1 LLRFKTQIP
10 YIIILTTLFAMIM
23 SDIFSGVCLAALFR
37 NDKTAFNTTNLIR
50 LHIMANSDSPEDQE
64 LKLAIRDAVLSEVK
78 GYLAH
83 AGTKQEVW
91 QILSG
96 SLKRIEDA
104 ARDAISAH
112 GESYDVKVELG
123 TFAFPSCSYGDL
135 NVPAGDYD
143 AVRVILGSGTG
154 QNWWCVLFPPLCFIE
169 LADDGRIKGLDPN
182 ISPGEALQKLNLNLG
197 ASYKSASYK
206 APIDSV
212 LLSTTLI
219 VERLALSGQPT
230 LSLRGLL

>member
-1 LLRFKTQIP
+1 MLRFKTQIP

-78 GYLAH
+78 GILPMPVQNKRYGRYSPVALKGLKMLREMPSQRTEKATMSKLNLGHLPFRHAATGILTCLPVIMMLFESSLA
-83 AGTKQEVW
+83 
-91 QILSG
+91 
-96 SLKRIEDA
+96 A
-104 ARDAISAH
+104 AQF
-112 GESYDVKVELG
+112 K
-123 TFAFPSCSYGDL
+123 
-135 NVPAGDYD
+135 
-143 AVRVILGSGTG
+143 
-154 QNWWCVLFPPLCFIE
+154 NWWCVLFPPLCFIE

-219 VERLALSGQPT
+219 VERLALSEQPT
-230 LSLRGLL
+230 LSLGGLL